1 MVVALSFA
9 AVLGNVVFEAGQQA
23 HFQERIKTLEEQ
35 ENKMLAE
42 LNHLK
47 SETAEALEQLARIGP
62 PDENLRQQAAE
73 IHRLRGEVT
82 QLRSQSAPAPPEGTE
97 ARLKTL
103 VARAD
108 ALKNL
113 PRRFPQYAIPELQF
127 LTDDDW
133 MEFAKS
139 DAVETLDDEIV
150 ARNVF
155 NEIRRHAKFAFAS
168 RLHSALTRYLKS
180 ESGLFPKNVLELKP
194 YLDVPID
201 DSVFLRY
208 EMLHFG
214 SAQTLPNPDTIVLA
228 EKAPVDPLYDTRL
241 LISTNDIR
249 VESIH

>member
-1 MVVALSFA
+1 
-9 AVLGNVVFEAGQQA
+9 
-23 HFQERIKTLEEQ
+23 
-35 ENKMLAE
+35 MLAE
-42 LNHLK
+42 LNHIK
-47 SETAEALEQLARIGP
+47 SETAEALEQLVRIGP
-62 PDENLRQQAAE
+62 PDEELRKRAAE

-82 QLRSQSAPAPPEGTE
+82 QLRNQSAPEHPEGTE

-150 ARNVF
+150 ARSVF

-180 ESGLFPKNVLELKP
+180 ENGLFPKNVLELKP
-194 YLDVPID
+194 YLNDSIE
-201 DSVFLRY
+201 DSVLHRY
-208 EMLHFG
+208 EMRYIG
-214 SAQTLPNPDTIVLA
+214 SVQTLPSPDTIVLA
-228 EKAPVDPLYDTRL
+228 EQAAVDPLYDTRL
-241 LISTNDIR
+241 LISSNDIR
-249 VESIH
+249 VESIQ